1 MHAGCLL
8 RFYGKYAGDNG
19 RDNNKYN
26 YGNYHL
32 WRACVSVRGLSQGLG
47 GELQAALITEAGAAP
62 WWALEANFLC
72 LAFQAPI
79 LLRSH
84 SPSAEDV

>member
-1 MHAGCLL
+1 
-8 RFYGKYAGDNG
+8 
-19 RDNNKYN
+19 
-26 YGNYHL
+26 
-32 WRACVSVRGLSQGLG
+32 VSVRGLSQGLG